1 MNKNYYYDE
10 YGEGIQNEVFNI
22 IKSLSNFNETSK
34 TKLSDTPEANGLFE
48 RMRNISIH
56 MLFIK
61 KIRSEDFT
69 IFKDNQIQQLKID
82 EEIESFNEK
91 DTLSLYK
98 KFKDEKYFHELVAK
112 CFIDD
117 SNLDQPLHNHIFYI
131 HSLSK
136 FCNNQVELYTYFNCK
151 KRKMFVRYMGSE
163 ITLDNYID
171 SYLGLGFTEK
181 IKLKKEIYLLCEKE
195 NDHTSVQKKLNEI
208 FYRYSNGIKL
218 NHDFLQGSIC
228 FFDFLGWKGL
238 WQNSSTKPLTVVTNL
253 IENITQKMNSL
264 TKEAFPTIP
273 ICSEMSRL
281 ISISDTIAIFT
292 PEVKGTSKIQ
302 LLELHAQI
310 AKYIL
315 EESCKAGYPIRGAIA
330 YGEYSI
336 MNNIMIG
343 PGIDECASWHET
355 CNWIGA
361 HFTPSAQFILD
372 SVNTYNDSIITKY
385 NIPLKSNLAKLKYC
399 VKWNITDKDFD
410 NVKSKVKAI
419 LPEIAA
425 KYINTHDFLTLSR
438 KENNDAN
445 RED

>member
-10 YGEGIQNEVFNI
+10 YGEGIQNEVFDI

-61 KIRSEDFT
+61 KIHSEDFT

-181 IKLKKEIYLLCEKE
+181 IKLKKK
-195 NDHTSVQKKLNEI
+195 SI
-208 FYRYSNGIKL
+208 FYVK
-218 NHDFLQGSIC
+218 
-228 FFDFLGWKGL
+228 K
-238 WQNSSTKPLTVVTNL
+238 K
-253 IENITQKMNSL
+253 
-264 TKEAFPTIP
+264 TI
-273 ICSEMSRL
+273 
-281 ISISDTIAIFT
+281 
-292 PEVKGTSKIQ
+292 
-302 LLELHAQI
+302 
-310 AKYIL
+310 
-315 EESCKAGYPIRGAIA
+315 
-330 YGEYSI
+330 
-336 MNNIMIG
+336 
-343 PGIDECASWHET
+343 
-355 CNWIGA
+355 
-361 HFTPSAQFILD
+361 
-372 SVNTYNDSIITKY
+372 
-385 NIPLKSNLAKLKYC
+385 IPLFKRNLMKYF
-399 VKWNITDKDFD
+399 TDIPM
-410 NVKSKVKAI
+410 A
-419 LPEIAA
+419 
-425 KYINTHDFLTLSR
+425 
-438 KENNDAN
+438 
-445 RED
+445 